1 MCRRLDELAHL
12 IVIPAWRNRP
22 TVCPTTLRCREGSFS
37 ALERRAPSVAKITSA
52 ATSRQGGQIAEEARL
67 PAQESTLEC
76 VLVANVVSNL
86 NPAS

>member
-1 MCRRLDELAHL
+1 MGRRLDELAHL
-12 IVIPAWRNRP
+12 IVMPAWQNRA
-22 TVCPTTLRCREGSFS
+22 TVFPTTLRCRKGSFS
-37 ALERRAPSVAKITSA
+37 LLELRAPSVAEITSA